1 MKYPFE
7 IISWIIMQLLLHHKA
22 LSIEQISEHTKYSE
36 PIIILALGILLHEGK
51 IELFEKDDD
60 LYIELKEKAN

>member
-1 MKYPFE
+1 
-7 IISWIIMQLLLHHKA
+7 MQLLLHHKA